1 MQQER
6 IALITER
13 LQTALNA
20 EKLIIKDN
28 SHLHKG
34 HLAAA
39 THGGG
44 HFAVTIV
51 SDAFQAKS
59 ALQRHR
65 MVYAALGDAMNK
77 EIHAISINAYTA
89 TEAAQQ
95 GTL

>member
-1 MQQER
+1 MKQER
-6 IALITER
+6 IALITDR

-20 EKLIIKDN
+20 QKLIIKDN

-34 HLAAA
+34 HLAAT

-44 HFAVTIV
+44 HFAVTVV

-59 ALQRHR
+59 ALERHR
-65 MVYAALGDAMNK
+65 IVYAALGDAMHN

-89 TEAAQQ
+89 AEAAQQ
-95 GTL
+95 DIV